1 MVRSVLLCDTPG
13 AISALHAA
21 TRHRPDLVVDV
32 STDALRAIEAAA
44 RIRPDVICCR
54 LAIDGFTDLELLT
67 RFLSASPTS
76 AMVVRL
82 SLDDLGLASMCLR
95 TGARGVVATDDDPA
109 TCLEV
114 ITAVAERPTTVAL
127 STRMAF
133 EVGVTLGDRLAETGH
148 MRIEL
153 EGLRE
158 SISQGT
164 TAKADFLSNISH
176 ELRTPVT
183 VAKGI
188 AYVLRNPS
196 VGEDERAEFL
206 DTLQDSLDNLM
217 GLVDEIITMSELER
231 GTFELDLADIDLAP
245 IVQRSI
251 GRARGRHEAVRI
263 EASIAPSLP
272 AHADADRVEG
282 VVDELLE
289 NACRYSPANEPVEIT
304 ARLRSEGVVV
314 SVTDHGEGLAR
325 TVARRSFEEPFSTG
339 EGVLRKEKAGVG
351 VGLHLARQLI
361 IEHGGTLWTD
371 PLPGGGTRASFCIP
385 VPDRDR
391 GTHAGLDS
399 TPHTDP

>member
-1 MVRSVLLCDTPG
+1 MVRSVLLSDTPG

-21 TRHRPDLVVDV
+21 TRHQPDLVVDV

-54 LAIDGFTDLELLT
+54 LTMDGFTDLDLLT
-67 RFLSASPTS
+67 RFLSASPAS
-76 AMVVRL
+76 AIVVRL

-95 TGARGVVATDDDPA
+95 AGARGIVATDDDPA
-109 TCLEV
+109 TCIEV
-114 ITAVAERPTTVAL
+114 ITAVSERSTTVAL
-127 STRMAF
+127 SSRMAV
-133 EVGVTLGDRLAETGH
+133 EVGITLNDRLLETRH
-148 MRIEL
+148 LRIEL
-153 EGLRE
+153 EGLRK
-158 SISQGT
+158 SIAQGT

-196 VGEDERAEFL
+196 VGEDDRAEFL

-231 GTFELDLADIDLAP
+231 GTFELDLTDVDLAP
-245 IVQRSI
+245 IVQRSV
-251 GRARGRHEAVRI
+251 GRARERHEAVRI
-263 EASIAPSLP
+263 EASIASSLP
-272 AHADADRVEG
+272 TRADPGRLEG

-289 NACRYSPANEPVEIT
+289 NACRYSPAGRPVEIT
-304 ARLRSEGVVV
+304 ARRMSEGIVV
-314 SVTDHGEGLAR
+314 SITDHGEGLDR
-325 TVARRSFEEPFSTG
+325 TVAKRSFEEPFSTG

-361 IEHGGTLWTD
+361 VEHGGTLWTD

-385 VPDRDR
+385 SHDREPGSR
-391 GTHAGLDS
+391 AALGSAPPAAH
-399 TPHTDP
+399 